1 MESIMPISESQFS
14 LYPFSE
20 ILIETLVIGVV
31 FQDPAGKIAVAN
43 PAAERILGLSLDQ
56 LRGVTSI
63 DPRWQAMRE
72 DGSPFPGE
80 EHPAML
86 AIQTGQAV
94 LDTIM
99 GVFNPTL
106 GDQTWINVRAFPIKD
121 DRTDAIKGA
130 YALFEDITEKKKTE
144 FALTE
149 TRRQLE
155 EKEERLTL
163 AIIHNGIGIWD
174 WNLQTL
180 EMVWD
185 DSMFILYHLRREDF
199 SGAVDAWE
207 KSLHSDDRARAGRD
221 LQEALEGVKPF
232 DTEFRV
238 RWPNG
243 EIRHIK
249 AVAKVFRDEAGKP
262 IRMLGTNIDI
272 SGRKQMEEQIL
283 KLALHDA
290 LTELPNRRLLNDRL
304 TQAIIANKRSGQYGA
319 LLFLDLDNF
328 KPLNDVHG
336 HGAGDL
342 LLIEVAHRLKSCVR
356 AMDTVARFGGD
367 EFVVMICE
375 LVADKAEAMAQ
386 AGNVAETIRIALA
399 EPYQLCVKYIGEA
412 DTIVTHRCTV
422 SIGVAVFISH
432 EASPDSVI
440 KWADQAMYQSKRD
453 GGNSIRYYE
462 PNRSPT
468 S

>member
-1 MESIMPISESQFS
+1 
-14 LYPFSE
+14 
-20 ILIETLVIGVV
+20 
-31 FQDPAGKIAVAN
+31 
-43 PAAERILGLSLDQ
+43 
-56 LRGVTSI
+56 
-63 DPRWQAMRE
+63 
-72 DGSPFPGE
+72 
-80 EHPAML
+80 
-86 AIQTGQAV
+86 
-94 LDTIM
+94 
-99 GVFNPTL
+99 
-106 GDQTWINVRAFPIKD
+106 
-121 DRTDAIKGA
+121 
-130 YALFEDITEKKKTE
+130 
-144 FALTE
+144 
-149 TRRQLE
+149 
-155 EKEERLTL
+155 
-163 AIIHNGIGIWD
+163 
-174 WNLQTL
+174 
-180 EMVWD
+180 
-185 DSMFILYHLRREDF
+185 
-199 SGAVDAWE
+199 
-207 KSLHSDDRARAGRD
+207 
-221 LQEALEGVKPF
+221 
-232 DTEFRV
+232 
-238 RWPNG
+238 
-243 EIRHIK
+243 
-249 AVAKVFRDEAGKP
+249 
-262 IRMLGTNIDI
+262 
-272 SGRKQMEEQIL
+272 MEEQIL